1 MSKRLGVPL
10 AALLIVVLL
19 FVPSGDAE
27 AGGWVANQNFE
38 HGEEGFPRD
47 WDVTGNARR
56 VNTPPIYSGNW
67 SARLTGEGDMLTQW
81 IGGIVGLTNYE
92 AWGWIYV
99 SGNVTGV
106 IALDFWLDKGERQL
120 SPTTNLSTADT
131 RGAYVQEK
139 DGLRAPAE
147 ATYVRI
153 RLMGKDWAKGGEA
166 RFDGIGFYPV
176 GRDCFIATAA
186 YGTPMAE
193 EVQVLRDFRDG
204 YLITNPVGQALVGLY
219 YRVSPPMAEFI
230 DEHPVFKPAVRMGL
244 APAVVLS
251 SLAVHTTAAQ
261 KMAVLAAVAAL
272 SVTVGLWGTS
282 RVRRRPEHR

>member
-1 MSKRLGVPL
+1 MSKRFGVPL
-10 AALLIVVLL
+10 AALLILVLL
-19 FVPSGDAE
+19 FLPSGDAE

-38 HGEEGFPRD
+38 HGEEGSPRD
-47 WDVTGNARR
+47 WDVAGNAGR

-67 SARLTGEGDMLTQW
+67 SARLTGEGDTLTQW
-81 IGGIVGLTNYE
+81 IGGVVGLTNYE

-106 IALDFWLDKGERQL
+106 IALDFWQDEGGRQL

-147 ATYVRI
+147 ATHVRI

-204 YLITNPVGQALVGLY
+204 YLGTNPLGQALVGLY

-230 DEHPVFKPAVRMGL
+230 CEHPVLKPVVRVGL
-244 APAVVLS
+244 APAVAMSTV
-251 SLAVHTTAAQ
+251 AVNATPAQ
-261 KMAVLAAVAAL
+261 KMAALAVVTVY
-272 SVTVGLWGTS
+272 SVTAMLWAT
-282 RVRRRPEHR
+282 RRLKRRPEQL